1 MANVTGLNHVNVR
14 CTPDNMEA
22 TREFYE
28 DLMDLKPGY
37 RPNFT
42 FPGYWMYAGD
52 HPLVHISTRPPKGTS
67 ASQPEDLD
75 GGFGH
80 IAFWATGLAETKAK
94 LDAKGLKY
102 EERPTPDEG
111 VFQLFTNDPNGVIVE
126 FCFPIAEGK
135 LAAAE

>member
-1 MANVTGLNHVNVR
+1 MAVSALNHLNVR
-14 CTPDNMEA
+14 TTPENMEA

-28 DLMDLKPGY
+28 EFMGLKPGY

-52 HPLVHISTRPPKGTS
+52 HPLVHISTRPPKGTGPT
-67 ASQPEDLD
+67 QPDDLD

-80 IAFWATGLAETKAK
+80 IAFYATGLAETKAK
-94 LDAKGLKY
+94 LDAKGLSY

-111 VFQLFTNDPNGVIVE
+111 VFQLFTRDPNEVIVE
-126 FCFPIAEGK
+126 FCFPIEESKGAQ
-135 LAAAE
+135 AAE